1 MEFYIY
7 IRRNPLGLFITVYD
21 RDVIEDNEHF
31 KNKEVTRLTD
41 EYEVRRY
48 MREAVS
54 IILYGDKAVELGIK
68 ENYIHPDAVTIQYG
82 VKVAIYIH
90 VPSPM

>member
-7 IRRNPLGLFITVYD
+7 IRRNPLGLFITIYD

-31 KNKEVTRLTD
+31 KNKKVTRLIN
-41 EYEVRRY
+41 ENEVRRY
-48 MREAVS
+48 MHEAVS

-68 ENYIHPDAVTIQYG
+68 ENFIHPEAVATQYG
-82 VKVAIYIH
+82 VKVAIFIETRRL
-90 VPSPM
+90 